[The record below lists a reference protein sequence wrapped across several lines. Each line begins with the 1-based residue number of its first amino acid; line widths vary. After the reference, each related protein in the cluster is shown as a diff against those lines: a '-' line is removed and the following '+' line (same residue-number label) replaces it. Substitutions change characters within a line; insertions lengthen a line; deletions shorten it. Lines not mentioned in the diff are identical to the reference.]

1 MEKLTRDVTEVT
13 GLEPSIAK
21 AAVGHVLL
29 FLRDEAPGGHIA
41 ELIDKMPRA
50 HEAVE
55 AAAASGDGGVTAAIE
70 GMTSFMGHGRAD
82 TNILAGKLLNLGLN
96 QRQIVDLVNEVL
108 SRAESVVGA
117 EGAAKIR
124 EILPALNER
133 FGQAPT
139 PAVDQPQPTPPR
151 SA

>member
-1 MEKLTRDVTEVT
+1 MEKLTRDVTDVT

-21 AAVGHVLL
+21 AAIGHVLL
-29 FLRDEAPGGHIA
+29 FLRNEAPEGHIA
-41 ELIDKMPRA
+41 EFIDKMPKA

-70 GMTSFMGHGRAD
+70 GMTSFMGHGRVD
-82 TNILAGKLLNLGLN
+82 TNILAGRLLNLGLN

-124 EILPALNER
+124 KILPALNER
-133 FGQAPT
+133 LSQTLP
-139 PAVDQPQPTPPR
+139 PAAQDTQPTPR
-151 SA
+151 TV